1 VPDAPTAFF
10 IENFNNIEPGCDV
23 RNLEL
28 RHPALPRQNQPAL
41 FFLIY
46 RRSGAAVSFRFSG
59 FDFDKNNNGTTTVPT
74 D

>member
-10 IENFNNIEPGCDV
+10 IEDFNNIEPGSDV

-28 RHPALPRQNQPAL
+28 RQPALSRQNQPVL
-41 FFLIY
+41 FFPIY

-59 FDFDKNNNGTTTVPT
+59 FDFDKNNNGTPAVPT